1 MSAAET
7 EPPGSRI
14 QPPLLRERTGGPD
27 SEEDQR
33 HGPPTGHVLTKRGSV
48 SGDTEGFGGKRQNQP
63 GTASRMLPS
72 LLQGQGPGT
81 ARWRFRAR
89 KLGSNTEFLEEQ

>member
-48 SGDTEGFGGKRQNQP
+48 SGDTEGFGGNDKTNQGRRRACCLAAAGA
-63 GTASRMLPS
+63 GTRDRRVEVPCREAGL
-72 LLQGQGPGT
+72 
-81 ARWRFRAR
+81 
-89 KLGSNTEFLEEQ
+89 